1 MIQHHCQTPST
12 KMAKRSHET
21 WAKAHN
27 TTIKYIPT
35 WHTMPGITKGL
46 AMHAGE
52 CELTLTPRYQHGKYV
67 PQIDPHWSIT
77 PDVAM
82 NEWGRIGREV
92 YMGLPYE
99 SWECL
104 VPLDEN
110 CTAYHIC
117 IPWQAVQLPTSFGWP
132 EWSSRVGV
140 QRWAKV

>member
-1 MIQHHCQTPST
+1 
-12 KMAKRSHET
+12 MAKRSHET

-92 YMGLPYE
+92 YMDLPYE
-99 SWECL
+99 S
-104 VPLDEN
+104 
-110 CTAYHIC
+110 
-117 IPWQAVQLPTSFGWP
+117 
-132 EWSSRVGV
+132 
-140 QRWAKV
+140 